1 MAKIL
6 SIRGVDE
13 EVSRQFAAGAAV
25 RGITQAEYLRRLL
38 DLRESAVAALR
49 LSQRTEPP
57 LFSASESLDELRAV
71 LTRNALWDHLA

>member
-38 DLRESAVAALR
+38 DLRESVVAAVR
-49 LSQRTEPP
+49 LPERTDPP
-57 LFSASESLDELRAV
+57 LFSAAEALDEVRA
-71 LTRNALWDHLA
+71 LLGSHALWDHLA